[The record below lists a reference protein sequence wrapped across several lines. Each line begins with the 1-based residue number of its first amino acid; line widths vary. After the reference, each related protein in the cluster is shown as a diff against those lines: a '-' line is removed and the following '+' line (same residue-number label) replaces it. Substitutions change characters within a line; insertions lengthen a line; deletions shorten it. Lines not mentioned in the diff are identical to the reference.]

1 MTLPVDLSRENNL
14 RSWSRQGISL
24 ETALEAV
31 AIAQAAAASAA
42 ASAAEA
48 QAAAAGASSTDDLG
62 ATALAFV
69 MCPAGVTPFRPSPRT
84 DVAYVWFSPSP
95 PSTAAGKMLPGI
107 DFWCVLD
114 I

>member
-1 MTLPVDLSRENNL
+1 MTRPVDLTRENNL
-14 RSWSRQGISL
+14 MSWSRQGITI
-24 ETALEAV
+24 EGALEAV
-31 AIAQAAAASAA
+31 AVAQAAAAAAA
-42 ASAAEA
+42 ASAVEA
-48 QAAAAGASSTDDLG
+48 QNAAAGATSTNDLG
-62 ATALAFV
+62 STALAFV
-69 MCPAGVTPFRPSPRT
+69 MCPAGVTPNRPSPRT